1 MPTDRAEHAVRLP
14 RGRRSAG
21 DEGYSLI
28 EVLVSLVVMGTVMAA
43 VGPFLVRSLAIS
55 NLQRSTQAG
64 IQVANDALERVRGL
78 DPSSLLTGRGD
89 LATDAQWKAAPA
101 ALSSYLDSMKP
112 AASPMLPVNSTDGAQ
127 APLPT
132 VPIPLTING
141 VAYEQRFYVGLC
153 WQTKV
158 LVLAI
163 GDCSPTVGLV
173 PFFRVVVAVTWKHR
187 ACPAGSCIYV
197 ASTLVSKGADP
208 VFDIKRPPPTVVDPL
223 SQATYVST
231 AADLQIVSAGG
242 RLPLTWTAT
251 GLPPGLTMSSSARI
265 TGTPTTVGTYTVRV
279 QVTDR
284 DAKSDDS
291 TFTWTIVAPPA
302 LTSPGTQTSR
312 TGTAVTLSVPV
323 TGGLPPLTWAAT
335 GLPTG
340 LIINPLT
347 GAITGTPLT
356 AQTVTT
362 TVTVSDTRIPVR
374 TASVSFSWRVLTPVT
389 MVNPGPQSMTNGIN
403 VGTFIPYAAGGL
415 KPYTWRA
422 QNLPAGLTMNAS
434 TGSVTGIVQQGT
446 RYVVTVWVTDS
457 AGGEAMMTVV
467 CNVIPSSTTDLRV
480 TSPAPAAP
488 DRTTV
493 AGTAVSFTATAGGP
507 TAPSYA
513 WTAAGLPPG
522 VTMTSGGTV
531 SGTPTT
537 KGTYI
542 VSLTVKNGTAATANL
557 MFTWSVT

>member
-1 MPTDRAEHAVRLP
+1 MPTVRAEHAVRWP
-14 RGRRSAG
+14 RGRRA
-21 DEGYSLI
+21 DDDGYSLI

-101 ALSSYLDSMKP
+101 ALSQYLGSMQR
-112 AASPMLPVNSTDGAQ
+112 ASSSMLPVNSTAGAQ

-141 VAYEQRFYVGLC
+141 VSYEQRFYVGLC

-158 LVLAI
+158 LLLNI
-163 GDCSPTVGLV
+163 SDCSPTVGLV
-173 PFFRVVVAVTWKHR
+173 PYFRVVVAVTWKHK

-208 VFDIKRPPPTVVDPL
+208 IFDIKRPPPTVVDPL
-223 SQATYVST
+223 NQANYVST
-231 AADLQIVSAGG
+231 AVDLQIVSAGG

-251 GLPPGLTMSSSARI
+251 GLPPGLSMSSSARI
-265 TGTPTTVGTYTVRV
+265 TGTATTAGTYTVV
-279 QVTDR
+279 VKVTDR
-284 DAKSDDS
+284 DARTDDT

-302 LTSPGTQTSR
+302 LTSPGAQTSR

-323 TGGLPPLTWAAT
+323 TGGLPPLAWTAT

-347 GAITGTPLT
+347 GVITGIPTL

-374 TASVSFSWRVLTPVT
+374 TASVSFSWRVLTPVALI
-389 MVNPGPQSMTNGIN
+389 NPGPQSMTNGVN
-403 VGTFIPYAAGGL
+403 VGTFIPYASGGL

-457 AGGEAMMTVV
+457 AGGEASMSVV
-467 CNVIPSSTTDLRV
+467 CNVVQNSTTDLRV
-480 TSPAPAAP
+480 TSPTPAAP
-488 DRTTV
+488 DRSTA
-493 AGTAVSFTATAGGP
+493 AGTAVSFAATAAGP
-507 TAPSYA
+507 TAPSYS

-522 VTMTSGGTV
+522 VTITSGGTV

-537 KGTYI
+537 KGTY
-542 VSLTVKNGTAATANL
+542 VVTLTVRNTGTAAAATL